1 MDLRTELNKF
11 TKKITKEINYKN
23 NYIKLDLIDYHDKKV
38 IDILNEWKICL
49 SFMGK
54 SKLLKDTYVAEIIF
68 CLLSDYHYVHTIG
81 RKESPLHL
89 YNPFLDD
96 LTNLVVVDQN
106 RCIKFK
112 LFNISNTLIVF
123 DFKKDHY
130 KIYKLYGLDVIKE
143 YYETKQIKFDHLV
156 KDLQLTPIFES
167 NLDNI
172 EKDYQKL
179 SYINYTK
186 AIVLE
191 IRYNTL
197 MQYYQLYEKIDQKIE
212 KEIDL
217 LYKNLLHD
225 RDIIT
230 GGV

>member
-1 MDLRTELNKF
+1 M
-11 TKKITKEINYKN
+11 
-23 NYIKLDLIDYHDKKV
+23 
-38 IDILNEWKICL
+38 
-49 SFMGK
+49 
-54 SKLLKDTYVAEIIF
+54 
-68 CLLSDYHYVHTIG
+68 
-81 RKESPLHL
+81 
-89 YNPFLDD
+89 
-96 LTNLVVVDQN
+96 
-106 RCIKFK
+106 
-112 LFNISNTLIVF
+112 
-123 DFKKDHY
+123 
-130 KIYKLYGLDVIKE
+130 DVIKE